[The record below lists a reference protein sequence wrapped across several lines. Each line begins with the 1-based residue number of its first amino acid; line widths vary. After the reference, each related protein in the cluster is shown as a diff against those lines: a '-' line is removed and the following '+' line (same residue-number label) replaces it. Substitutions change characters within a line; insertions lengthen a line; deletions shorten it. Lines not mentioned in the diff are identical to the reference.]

1 MSNEEFRFKRF
12 ENVVYCVYK
21 VLFSEIMSKMY

>member
-12 ENVVYCVYK
+12 ENVYCVHK
-21 VLFSEIMSKMY
+21 VLFFEIMSKMY